1 MMVRVL
7 VVDDN
12 ADMRESLRQ
21 LLAYAGYDAEAAR
34 DGQQA
39 LELHKQRPFQILI
52 TDIYMPHIDGLETIQ
67 AFRRA
72 TPGIRIVAMSGG
84 GHVAKGSYLGVAT
97 EIGADATL
105 EKPFA
110 FELLL
115 EALERCR
122 I

>member
-1 MMVRVL
+1 MVRIL

-12 ADMRESLRQ
+12 VDMRESLRR
-21 LLAYAGYDAEAAR
+21 LLAHAGFDAEAAR

-39 LELHKQRPFQILI
+39 MELHQLRPFQILI
-52 TDIYMPHIDGLETIQ
+52 TDIYMPLTDGLETIQ

-84 GHVAKGSYLGVAT
+84 GDVAKGSHLGVAT

-105 EKPFA
+105 QKPFS
-110 FELLL
+110 FEVLLD
-115 EALERCR
+115 ALKRCR
-122 I
+122 R